1 MGFSGNA
8 EVRRLSLQRYLVAPT
23 STFNPGDLLR
33 DAQNRSELFGAAR
46 VSPISTPSL
55 YNQSVRQLCQISCVL
70 EWLQMAQ
77 RDPSDSRL
85 GEVAL
90 KAASSGVWRA
100 GSMYCHPSVPSTR
113 CKLQSVHCIY
123 ALSWE
128 LIWCSCKKKCIPSFI
143 KQ

>member
-8 EVRRLSLQRYLVAPT
+8 EVRRLPLQRYLVAPI

-46 VSPISTPSL
+46 VSPNSAPSL

-70 EWLQMAQ
+70 ERLQLAQ

-90 KAASSGVWRA
+90 KAAPSGV
-100 GSMYCHPSVPSTR
+100 
-113 CKLQSVHCIY
+113 
-123 ALSWE
+123 
-128 LIWCSCKKKCIPSFI
+128 
-143 KQ
+143 